1 MVDIKVCAVQETF
14 ARLTKAPA
22 SDFPTIAFDYKY
34 EDACGAVTTMRV
46 AASGVGIGQ
55 VTCIEVVHANAV
67 LQLGSMS
74 AAEARA
80 CSRRVMEIGS
90 ITLRAGKPPAVN
102 PLEKRVDFRALLHNA
117 LDVTQSAHAPF
128 ADDEIA
134 YFINNARPTIL
145 FPVYKTQYPNR
156 KSNTL
161 LLNSRLLGI

>member
-1 MVDIKVCAVQETF
+1 MVDITVYAVQETF

-34 EDACGAVTTMRV
+34 ADACGAATTMRV
-46 AASGVGIGQ
+46 AAFGVGIGQ
-55 VTCIEVVHANAV
+55 VTCVEVVHDNV
-67 LQLGSMS
+67 VSQLGSMS
-74 AAEARA
+74 SAEARA

-90 ITLRAGKPPAVN
+90 ITLKAGKPPALN
-102 PLEKRVDFRALLHNA
+102 PLEKRSDFRTLLKNA
-117 LDVTQSAHAPF
+117 LEVAHGAHAPF
-128 ADDEIA
+128 ADDEVT
-134 YFINNARPTIL
+134 YFMNSARPTIL